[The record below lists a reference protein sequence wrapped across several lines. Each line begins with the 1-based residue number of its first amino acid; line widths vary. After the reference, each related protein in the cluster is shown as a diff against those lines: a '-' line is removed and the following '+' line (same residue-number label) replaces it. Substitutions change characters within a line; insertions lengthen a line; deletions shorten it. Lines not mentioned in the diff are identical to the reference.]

1 MSSILDAL
9 QKSERARA
17 QQQRS
22 FGLKYGE
29 SAVENRFDANAHLL
43 PTAPVSPPLSA
54 PWLLLGL
61 FIGIVLVLLA
71 VIALLLWQPRS
82 PAAASPAP
90 STPAVVMVPWST
102 PAVVP
107 ELATPLKVAPATVA
121 PANDPKT
128 ALDIPFPAENFPEEM
143 TTLPLATPPVAERPA
158 SASDLGEVFPPAGKR
173 SQSLPT
179 LGELPAFLR
188 QQLPALE
195 IDIHAYDPLPEKRF
209 VFINLVRYN
218 QGDYL
223 NPEILLQEI
232 TREGV
237 ILRFQQVAFRVLLQ
251 E

>member
-17 QQQRS
+17 QQQQN

-29 SAVENRFDANAHLL
+29 NSLEKRFDSHAYLL
-43 PTAPVSPPLSA
+43 PSAPPPFSA
-54 PWLLLGL
+54 PWVLLGL

-71 VIALLLWQPRS
+71 VIAVLLWQPRS
-82 PAAASPAP
+82 VATAAP
-90 STPAVVMVPWST
+90 SAPAVVMVPWST
-102 PAVVP
+102 PPLAAEKATTLAPTLTPAHPNAVPDSFVP
-107 ELATPLKVAPATVA
+107 A
-121 PANDPKT
+121 D
-128 ALDIPFPAENFPEEM
+128 NFPEASAS
-143 TTLPLATPPVAERPA
+143 LPLAAAVAEGEA
-158 SASDLGEVFPPAGKR
+158 SAFGEIFPPAGQP
-173 SQSLPT
+173 SQGLPT
-179 LGELPAFLR
+179 LAELPQDLR
-188 QQLPALE
+188 QQLPPLE
-195 IDIHAYDPLPEKRF
+195 MDIHAYDPLPEKRF

-223 NPEILLQEI
+223 NPELLLQEI